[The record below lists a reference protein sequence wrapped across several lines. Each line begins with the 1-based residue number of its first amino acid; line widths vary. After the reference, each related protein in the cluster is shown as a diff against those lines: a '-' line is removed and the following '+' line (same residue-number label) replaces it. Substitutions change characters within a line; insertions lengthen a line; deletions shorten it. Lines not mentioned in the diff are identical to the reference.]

1 MPEVT
6 QMAPAYAAGG
16 GGAEKLLGAFDV
28 LNDYSEEVEVR
39 TLVHLPYCFVPL
51 ALDQHLTPRVAWTV
65 LGGAI
70 SSEGGAV
77 EAQCAPLLSFL
88 RAAAVEGLVIPFEAS
103 DLEVVA
109 PDNASE
115 AQQIEILRRD
125 LLARFDTGASGGPSP
140 GTP

>member
-1 MPEVT
+1 M
-6 QMAPAYAAGG
+6 
-16 GGAEKLLGAFDV
+16 
-28 LNDYSEEVEVR
+28 R
-39 TLVHLPYCFVPL
+39 TLVHLPYRFVPL
-51 ALDQHLTPRVAWTV
+51 ALDQHLATQAAWTV

-70 SSEGGAV
+70 SSKGRAV
-77 EAQCAPLLSFL
+77 KAQCAPLLAFL